1 MITTA
6 NNWLTLALIIAAP
19 LCVGWGGFALKS
31 KLNVLAGLSG
41 ILVWAALWLLF
52 GESWSPYEAHGFYRA
67 VLEAVYFG
75 SAAAALAGSGRKGL
89 SSFFSVL
96 YAINVV
102 IRVFWN

>member
-6 NNWLTLALIIAAP
+6 NHWLTLALIVAAP

-31 KLNVLAGLSG
+31 GLNVLAGFSG
-41 ILVWAALWLLF
+41 ILVWAAMWVLC
-52 GESWSPYEAHGFYRA
+52 GEPWSPYEAHGFWRA

-89 SSFFSVL
+89 STFFSVL
-96 YAINVV
+96 YAINVA
-102 IRVFWN
+102 IRVFWP

>member
-1 MITTA
+1 MVTTA
-6 NNWLTLALIIAAP
+6 NNVLTIVLIVAAP

-31 KLNVLAGLSG
+31 GLNVLAGFSG
-41 ILVWAALWLLF
+41 ILVWAAMWLLF

-89 SSFFSVL
+89 STFFSIL
-96 YAINVV
+96 YAINVA
-102 IRVFWN
+102 I